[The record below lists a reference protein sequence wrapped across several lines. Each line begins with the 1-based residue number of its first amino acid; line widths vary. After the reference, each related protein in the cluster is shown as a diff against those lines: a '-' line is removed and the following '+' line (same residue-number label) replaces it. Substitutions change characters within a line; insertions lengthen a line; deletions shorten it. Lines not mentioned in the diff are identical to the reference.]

1 MTKQQLH
8 LFRGLLLCLIPLIS
22 VSTVLRTLLLFRHYD
37 HAYGG
42 YYPSAGLLD
51 DVTYLFLFLGVLL
64 TVAFGIFTRKKISF
78 DLERDSLAEIF
89 PASFSAL
96 MLMALGIVTLISSVT
111 GNVSLSVRL
120 LSIFLLIFSAVG
132 CVYFIFCALGGG
144 KDGVRALTLLSAVLA
159 LVATVIYVYFDSS
172 VLLGSSSKLLVQIAL
187 ILLFFFLLTEC
198 RFYIDRATPVLHL
211 VTAILSVLFATVSSI
226 PNLIYVA
233 IRHQSILASPITDF
247 LMLALSLFAAV
258 RLCRVAL
265 KAFPRIDTIV
275 DVEPVSDVLVDDG
288 IPDDEPVVPEDEATD
303 ADAKNEEQE

>member
-22 VSTVLRTLLLFRHYD
+22 VPTVLRTVLLFRHYD

-64 TVAFGIFTRKKISF
+64 ALAFGIFTRKKITF
-78 DLERDSLAEIF
+78 DLERDSLAAIF

-96 MLMALGIVTLISSVT
+96 MLFALGVVTLISTVF
-111 GNVSLSVRL
+111 GDASLSVRL
-120 LSIFLLIFSAVG
+120 LSIFLLIFSAIG

-159 LVATVIYVYFDSS
+159 LVTAVIYVYFDRS
-172 VLLGSSSKLLVQIAL
+172 VLLGSSSKLLVQISL

-198 RFYIDRATPVLHL
+198 RFYIDRATPVLYL
-211 VTAILSVLFATVSSI
+211 VAAILSVLFATVSCV

-233 IRHQSILASPITDF
+233 IRHRSILATPITDF
-247 LMLALSLFAAV
+247 LMLALSVFATV

-265 KAFPRIDTIV
+265 KACPRIDTVV
-275 DVEPVSDVLVDDG
+275 DVEPVSDLLVDDE
-288 IPDDEPVVPEDEATD
+288 IPDAESAPEDEATD
-303 ADAKNEEQE
+303 TDVKNEEQE